1 MSVWDLGA
9 RSAEV
14 ISSDSQS
21 GSSSKYSRINLSLEA
36 QVRLMRLSLSIPKS
50 PSLGL
55 GVELRDL
62 LLKARPL
69 YTPAD
74 ISLSNSWS
82 HLQIPPVRTRLTSC
96 AAGVLDFWT
105 TVHAFSASAIL
116 LQNLP
121 VRFFP
126 SSLQTRH
133 FLRLRSSRYSFT
145 TYFSQLFFLHPSPL
159 YTNCLVIRLVIIV
172 RERSRGSVTWYF
184 GALSLNISKMKRF

>member
-1 MSVWDLGA
+1 MLFCLPSQNWLSAFHRFPYLPCLEVQFLDLEA
-9 RSAEV
+9 WVE
-14 ISSDSQS
+14 
-21 GSSSKYSRINLSLEA
+21 LSLEA

-74 ISLSNSWS
+74 ISLSTSWS

-121 VRFFP
+121 IWFFP

-133 FLRLRSSRYSFT
+133 FLRLRSSRYSGFLGVLVL
-145 TYFSQLFFLHPSPL
+145 QL
-159 YTNCLVIRLVIIV
+159 
-172 RERSRGSVTWYF
+172 
-184 GALSLNISKMKRF
+184 